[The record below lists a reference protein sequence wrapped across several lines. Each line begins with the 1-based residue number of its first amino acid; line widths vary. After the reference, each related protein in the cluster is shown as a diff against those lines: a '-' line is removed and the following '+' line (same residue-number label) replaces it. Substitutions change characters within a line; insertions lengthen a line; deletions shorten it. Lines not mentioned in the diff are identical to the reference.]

1 MATFAFIMLPSST
14 ALWVMIFCSSECCD
28 GDGGDYDDNVSHAY
42 KLSALSRGKV
52 VFTGN
57 GNRDSGFEDNL
68 KLSLLI

>member
-14 ALWVMIFCSSECCD
+14 ALWVSIFCSSECCD
-28 GDGGDYDDNVSHAY
+28 GDGVIMMIMSVMPINSVHYG
-42 KLSALSRGKV
+42 RKV